1 MKEIDLLKVL
11 MHKLAAIERKLTMLD
26 ELEDMNEHLF
36 EQEEYLKTIQNNLK
50 ELKVNMEIK
59 HIENIN
65 SNDML
70 FRSILDKQEV
80 QYK

>member
-1 MKEIDLLKVL
+1 MKELDLIKVL
-11 MHKLAAIERKLTMLD
+11 MHKLAIIEKRLAKLD
-26 ELEDMNEHLF
+26 ELEALIEFLF
-36 EQEEYLKTIQNNLK
+36 EQEVCLKDIQTSLK

-65 SNDML
+65 STDIL
-70 FRSILDKQEV
+70 FRSILDKKEV